1 MKKYLSG
8 FVYSLPVQLF
18 FLHLRRYQ
26 VLLFFWYILFA
37 TVNGTFL
44 KTYGAYSLYL
54 APEYMGKVNALSAAM
69 VGVSIGIFIMSWN
82 ITTFILHGKHLK
94 FLATT
99 ANPFLKYCIN
109 NAVIP
114 LIFLVFYLIKAVAFN
129 RYQQLESIPNIMAL
143 ITGFIFGLFTA
154 IFIAFAYFFGADKS
168 IYRGVASVITTAN
181 NQYLVSLQQKNLPQE
196 KKNLRVDYF
205 FSAHL
210 RLRKPRDTRHY
221 SEEFLDSIFKRH
233 HIAAVISIVFAIS
246 FLLIMGFF
254 LDKPI
259 FQIPAGASSTVLFAV
274 LISVAGAFS
283 LFMKNWSLVGLVA
296 VYIMLSWMVQHDII
310 DMRNKAYGLDYT
322 RPDAR
327 PNYTQETIAGLA
339 SNTNVEFDKKVYL
352 DMLNNWKA
360 KQGQEKPVMY
370 FINVSGGGN
379 RSATFTLN
387 VLQHLD
393 SITNGQLMKQTM
405 LITGASGGMLGA
417 AYFREMYYR
426 RTKGEAINLQD
437 PKYVDNISKDLLNP
451 LFSSFVARDITS
463 PAQRVTIAN
472 HTYIK
477 DRGYAFEKKFNEN
490 TGGFLDRELREYI
503 QPEQRSEIPLMFFNS
518 VITRD
523 GRRMM
528 ISASPARFMMK
539 PHVDS
544 VSSTHAD
551 VDIVDFVSLFKDLD
565 PYSLRISSALRMN
578 ATFPFVLPNVWLPTL
593 PVIDVMD
600 AGLRDNFGTE
610 TTLRFIQVF
619 KEWLKQ
625 NTSKIVIIEIR
636 DRRLA
641 DWDVPEED
649 VNALTWL
656 TTPITL
662 LQHNWFKIQDYYH
675 ADQLSYATASS
686 DHIHRVT
693 YQYVPASKERSASL
707 SFHLT
712 NVEKVDIRAA
722 LKDSINQQASKL
734 LLKLSKQ
741 DSPIRYKPERQ

>member
-1 MKKYLSG
+1 MKKYLVG

-26 VLLFFWYILFA
+26 ILLLFWYILFA

-54 APEYMGKVNALSAAM
+54 SPEYMGEVNALSSSM

-109 NAVIP
+109 NSVIP
-114 LIFLVFYLIKAVAFN
+114 LLFLIFYMVKATVFN
-129 RYQQLESIPNIMAL
+129 RDQQLESIPEMLSL
-143 ITGFIFGLFTA
+143 IGGFIFGLFSA

-168 IYRGVASVITTAN
+168 IYRGVASVINTAN
-181 NQYLVSLQQKNLPQE
+181 KEYLVSLKENTLPQE
-196 KKNLRVDYF
+196 KKEMRVDYF
-205 FSAHL
+205 LSAHL

-221 SEEFLDSIFKRH
+221 SHEFLDSIFKRH
-233 HIAAVISIVFAIS
+233 HIAAVISISLAIA

-259 FQIPAGASSTVLFAV
+259 FQVPAGASITVLFAV
-274 LISVAGAFS
+274 LISVAGAFT
-283 LFMKNWSLVGLVA
+283 LFLKNWSFVFLIAGYILV
-296 VYIMLSWMVQHDII
+296 SWMVKNEII

-322 RPDAR
+322 KPDGRPF
-327 PNYTQETIAGLA
+327 YTKESIAALA
-339 SNTNVEFDKKVYL
+339 SDSNVAFDKLAYIQ
-352 DMLNNWKA
+352 MLNHWKA
-360 KQGQEKPVMY
+360 KQDIAKPVMY

-379 RSATFTLN
+379 RSASFTLN
-387 VLQHLD
+387 MLQHLD

-426 RTKGEAINLQD
+426 RQHGEAVNMHDVQ
-437 PKYVDNISKDLLNP
+437 YADNISKDLLNP

-477 DRGYAFEKKFNEN
+477 DRGYLFEKKLIEN
-490 TGGFLDRELREYI
+490 TGGFLDKDLGDYV
-503 QPEQRSEIPLMFFNS
+503 QPEQRAEIPLMFFNS

-528 ISASPARFMMK
+528 ISSTPARFMMK
-539 PHVDS
+539 PQLDS
-544 VSSTHAD
+544 TTSSAPD
-551 VDIVDFVSLFKDLD
+551 VDMVDFVSLFKNLD
-565 PYSLRISSALRMN
+565 PHSLRISSALRMN
-578 ATFPFVLPNVWLPTL
+578 ATFPFVLPNVWLPTY

-610 TTLRFIQVF
+610 TTLRFIHVF
-619 KEWLKQ
+619 QEWIRE
-625 NTSKIVIIEIR
+625 NTSKVVIIEIR
-636 DRRLA
+636 DRRVA
-641 DWDVPEED
+641 DWETPEDE

-675 ADQLSYATASS
+675 ADQLAYATASPY
-686 DHIHRVT
+686 DNIHRVMF
-693 YQYVPASKERSASL
+693 QYVPAKKERSASL

-712 NVEKVDIRAA
+712 NVEKLDIKAA
-722 LKDSINQQASKL
+722 VKDSINQQASKL
-734 LLKLSKQ
+734 LLKLSA
-741 DSPIRYKPERQ
+741 PINSYKPERQ